1 MLKGSC
7 LCGAVAYQIT
17 GEPEKVLMC
26 HCKKC
31 RKASGA
37 AFATNGIVKVENFS
51 LVRGQDDFA
60 EYESSPGVF
69 RCFCRHCGSPLHSY
83 RPGRDFVVVRLGTLD
98 SPLQTPPSAHIYVES
113 RADWDVI
120 HDDLP
125 QFDERP

>member
-7 LCGAVAYQIT
+7 LCGAVHYELKS
-17 GEPEKVLMC
+17 EPKKVLMC
-26 HCKKC
+26 HCQKC

-37 AFATNGIVKVENFS
+37 AFATNG
-51 LVRGQDDFA
+51 LVDSTDFA
-60 EYESSPGVF
+60 VTQGEDKLAEFESTPGVF
-69 RCFCRHCGSPLHSY
+69 RRFCSNCGSPLYSF

-98 SPLQTPPSAHIYVES
+98 SPMESRPSAHIFVAS
-113 RADWDVI
+113 KADWDVI